1 MTLSDFSNGKV
12 VIKLDK
18 NNYKQFLMQAKEEGF
33 KWSLSKEIQD
43 VDECTHLVLLD
54 LDLKII
60 SNLSSMRYE
69 NSKELQDLQ
78 FCEYSENENKLI
90 L

>member
-1 MTLSDFSNGKV
+1 MVLKNLSNEKV
-12 VIKLDK
+12 IIKLNA
-18 NNYKQFLMQAKEEGF
+18 NNYKQFLLQAKAEGF
-33 KWSLSKEIQD
+33 KWSLNKDIQES
-43 VDECTHLVLLD
+43 DECTHLVLLD

-78 FCEYSENENKLI
+78 FCEYSENEKLI